1 MALGKSTEPPGTPPP
16 ASDLLARKGRATA
29 RGFGGAATFDAVSAE
44 VARPISPRTS
54 IELGG
59 AAARRGPV
67 AERRVRPVRVLVA
80 DGDAL
85 SRKLYRDILETD
97 GHDVVVAADGVEALE
112 AMRDRMPDIA
122 VVNLRLAEPSGL
134 EVARWLDDEARR
146 CAHSAVPVVAMSERF
161 KPGDETAARA
171 GGCAAYLAKPVSIRT
186 FLDTIDRLIPT
197 NR

>member
-1 MALGKSTEPPGTPPP
+1 M
-16 ASDLLARKGRATA
+16 
-29 RGFGGAATFDAVSAE
+29 
-44 VARPISPRTS
+44 
-54 IELGG
+54 
-59 AAARRGPV
+59 
-67 AERRVRPVRVLVA
+67 LVA

-112 AMRDRMPDIA
+112 AMRHRMPDIA

-146 CAHSAVPVVAMSERF
+146 RAVSAVPVVALAERF

-171 GGCAAYLAKPVSIRT
+171 GGCAAYLAKPVSIQA
-186 FLDTIDRLIPT
+186 FLDTIDRLLPT
-197 NR
+197 SR